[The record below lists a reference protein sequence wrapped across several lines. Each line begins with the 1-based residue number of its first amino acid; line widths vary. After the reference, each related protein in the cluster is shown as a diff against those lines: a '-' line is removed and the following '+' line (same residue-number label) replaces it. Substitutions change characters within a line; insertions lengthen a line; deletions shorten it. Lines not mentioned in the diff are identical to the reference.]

1 MMKRKLMMMMNTLM
15 MKKNNFKSVSI
26 VLYTGGTLINDKVFN
41 ALNNVTG
48 GVSFVN
54 QYWDTFYEP
63 INSRVFTSRVLIRNI
78 TLDL

>member
-1 MMKRKLMMMMNTLM
+1 MMMMTMMTTLM
-15 MKKNNFKSVSI
+15 MKKNSFKPVCRE
-26 VLYTGGTLINDKVFN
+26 LYTGGTLINDKVFN
-41 ALNNVTG
+41 ALNNVTS

-63 INSRVFTSRVLIRNI
+63 INNRVFTSRVLIRNI